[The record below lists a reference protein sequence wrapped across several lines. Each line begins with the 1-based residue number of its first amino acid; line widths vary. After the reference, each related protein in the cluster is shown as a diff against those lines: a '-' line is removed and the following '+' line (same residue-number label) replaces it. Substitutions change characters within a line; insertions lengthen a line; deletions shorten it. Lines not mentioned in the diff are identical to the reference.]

1 MQLRVIDL
9 FILSGDWSV
18 LLFPYHDT
26 YSLDELLCF
35 CVRVFRSPMPFF
47 RHADS
52 IKTLSTHVYVY
63 SCCGMRCGCPTFFS
77 NTRLF
82 LIYCL
87 SVNHNQ
93 KHARA
98 IYPVRSRPLLWVL
111 FPCSCTSNLQIRCT
125 CTFYNSHRS
134 LKTILEPNMS
144 KVQCIVHSFIHSCQD
159 NSEVWSP

>member
-1 MQLRVIDL
+1 MIPTRWTSFCVFAYEFSDHLCHFLDMQIQLRL
-9 FILSGDWSV
+9 Y
-18 LLFPYHDT
+18 PH
-26 YSLDELLCF
+26 
-35 CVRVFRSPMPFF
+35 
-47 RHADS
+47 
-52 IKTLSTHVYVY
+52 THVYVY

-134 LKTILEPNMS
+134 LKTFLEPNMS